1 MNILIVSAV
10 FYPEP
15 IVIGTLSRDIALR
28 LAEKHTVT
36 VVCPKPTRPFGY
48 DFSDY
53 RYEKDKTYT
62 RVELQSYTC
71 AKTDYIGRFRE
82 TYGFGR
88 AVKKYLDANYK
99 NFDVVY
105 SWSWPLYAQLLIAKA
120 AKKYKIPLIT
130 HVQDVYPEPFLR
142 RVPIIGRLLYRL
154 FFNVDKK
161 SLLLSEKVIAIAPR
175 IKEYLIHTRG
185 LNRKQVEVIYNWQD
199 ETRFENYTAQRKPL
213 GSPFTFMFLGTLS
226 GAANLEYIANCFL
239 KADIP
244 NSQFIFAGSGSAKK
258 NLENIAK
265 QDKNKRIEFC
275 DAPFSE
281 VAKIQDRA
289 DVLVISLNKGGGAH
303 AFPSKL
309 PAYMFSKKPVLASVD
324 ASSDIAFVIKEARCG
339 WVVEPK
345 QQENLIERMRS
356 ISKYPEDKL
365 AKMGANGLS
374 YCQGNLSKKVN
385 LEKLCTIIESVYN
398 GGK

>member
-309 PAYMFSKKPVLASVD
+309 PAYMFSKKPILASVD
-324 ASSDIAFVIKEARCG
+324 FTSDIAYVVNQSNSG
-339 WVVEPK
+339 WVVEPN
-345 QQENLIERMRS
+345 QEEELIKTMKTISEVPFEELSIMGNKGFSYAKRHLSKETNLSKICNLIETLDN
-356 ISKYPEDKL
+356 DK
-365 AKMGANGLS
+365 
-374 YCQGNLSKKVN
+374 
-385 LEKLCTIIESVYN
+385 E
-398 GGK
+398 